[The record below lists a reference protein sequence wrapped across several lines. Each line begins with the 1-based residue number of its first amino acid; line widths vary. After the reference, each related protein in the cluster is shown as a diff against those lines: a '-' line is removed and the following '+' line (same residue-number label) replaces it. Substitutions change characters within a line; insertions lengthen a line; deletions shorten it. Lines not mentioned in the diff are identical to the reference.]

1 MRAGCSTA
9 SSFPA
14 LLAACGGDDAG
25 DAASGGASTTAS
37 TAAGPTAAADV
48 KGDLVLAS
56 YPDWYGPDLFK
67 DFHAKYPGATVKQA
81 TDGDGTAAQIAQLT
95 KNKGDYDLTL
105 AGINACEQFKLA
117 GLLEPFDPARVPN
130 IKGVGQEFLKAYP
143 YGIPTDFG
151 RTGYGYRKDLIS
163 ERPTTWKELWELAA
177 KYKGKTT
184 MLKYDSDI
192 QGMALRYLGYSV
204 NTKDDGELQAMQKA
218 LLELKPNLKAI
229 IDTDFSKALVQGD
242 VFFAIDY
249 DYDIALAQENNKNIE
264 WVQPT
269 EGVAGLPR
277 GLGGAV
283 GLEAPPRRLGAHGL
297 PPRAQELRVLRQ
309 RDGPGLHRAGRR
321 AVHQE
326 VDQGQP
332 DPEVQRGGAE
342 GRRVR
347 GLPRPGSDR
356 QARQDVGGV
365 PRVLSASS
373 AGRSA
378 ASCSH
383 SRRSDGRRCS
393 SWRRSS
399 CWSSTRSRRPTS

>member
-1 MRAGCSTA
+1 MSEHRPRPSRLTRRQAIRRGAGGFVCGVLAPGVPGGLRRRRRRATPPRA
-9 SSFPA
+9 ARRRPRRPPPA
-14 LLAACGGDDAG
+14 RRPP
-25 DAASGGASTTAS
+25 
-37 TAAGPTAAADV
+37 PTSRATWC
-48 KGDLVLAS
+48 LAS

-143 YGIPTDFG
+143 YGVPTDFG
-151 RTGYGYRKDLIS
+151 RTGFGYRKDLIS

-249 DYDIALAQENNKNIE
+249 DYDIALAQESNKNIV

-269 EGVAGLPR
+269 EGVPAYLEGWAR
-277 GLGGAV
+277 AV
-283 GLEAPPRRLGAHGL
+283 GPKYL
-297 PPRAQELRVLRQ
+297 P
-309 RDGPGLHRAGRR
+309 
-321 AVHQE
+321 AV
-326 VDQGQP
+326 
-332 DPEVQRGGAE
+332 
-342 GRRVR
+342 
-347 GLPRPGSDR
+347 
-356 QARQDVGGV
+356 
-365 PRVLSASS
+365 
-373 AGRSA
+373 
-378 ASCSH
+378 
-383 SRRSDGRRCS
+383 
-393 SWRRSS
+393 
-399 CWSSTRSRRPTS
+399 